1 MTIGDIDPHIHHTS
15 SLSRQHSM
23 SKPHWPLKK
32 LFEMIELYQI
42 YLTIYSRHLAA
53 QCLRIN
59 MNERFILSVHD
70 FNLLTWNRQILT
82 GLCT

>member
-1 MTIGDIDPHIHHTS
+1 
-15 SLSRQHSM
+15 M

-59 MNERFILSVHD
+59 MNERSILSVHD
-70 FNLLTWNRQILT
+70 VNLLTWNR
-82 GLCT
+82 

>member
-1 MTIGDIDPHIHHTS
+1 
-15 SLSRQHSM
+15 M

-70 FNLLTWNRQILT
+70 FNLLTWNKQILT